1 MNEII
6 SIPCGNT
13 SVRAYVSVPDPNGK
27 FPALILIEE
36 IWGVDGHIKEVSDR
50 YAKEG
55 FVVVAPELLDE
66 SGILEK
72 MSPEI
77 SAQMQSGDEA
87 VKHAAQPK
95 MREALAPI
103 YTKAFADRTIAKLKA
118 CVDYATAHKCSVGN
132 VGCLGF
138 CFGGTYAF
146 ELAIRD
152 PRIKAAVPFY
162 GRAPEPLDSV
172 AGITAPVLAFYG
184 EQDTRLAEKLP
195 QLVQAMKDHGRDFS
209 YMLYPHTG
217 HAFFNDTRAQAYNED
232 AARDAWEKSLAFLH
246 KNLDA

>member
-1 MNEII
+1 MNEMI

-36 IWGVDGHIKEVSDR
+36 IWGVDAHIKDVSDR

-66 SGILEK
+66 SGVLEK
-72 MSPEI
+72 ISPEI
-77 SAQMQSGDEA
+77 FADMQGEDEA
-87 VKHAAQPK
+87 VKHAAQAK

-118 CVDYATAHKCSVGN
+118 CVDSRRSQNRSVGN
-132 VGCLGF
+132 VGVLGF

-146 ELAIRD
+146 ELAISD

-172 AGITAPVLAFYG
+172 ASMTAPVLAFYG

-195 QLVQAMKDHGRDFS
+195 ELVQAMKDHGRDFS
-209 YMLYPHTG
+209 YMRYPNAG
-217 HAFFNDTRAQAYNED
+217 HAFFNDTRKQAYNED